1 MAVTI
6 RDIAE
11 KAGVSNAMVSRA
23 LNHSGPVAPEKKQRI
38 LEIAG
43 ALGYT
48 PNPAAVS
55 LRRLKTHVVGVFFS
69 AINRGTSPYVLHKVM
84 IGVFDVLGGRYNVVL
99 QAIDQY
105 IPGSLSSGFYDG
117 ILVMSQ
123 WDGDLEFL
131 EEAHARKI
139 PMVALSRQLPIDIP
153 YVITDEQG
161 GMAMAMDHLLSQGHR
176 RIGIIEGPQSL
187 QATIYRHA
195 GWRAAARQHGI
206 NPGSFP
212 IETGNFRYRTGKA
225 AALKLL
231 TEHPDLTALLCFNDE
246 MALGAID
253 AAAYLG
259 RKTPEDIS
267 VTGYDNWDFTG
278 HSDAQLTTVE
288 RNTIQIASEGAR
300 MLLQYMEEGTRPNP
314 VFLEN
319 RLVIRGSVRNLLSG
333 RT

>member
-1 MAVTI
+1 MMAVTI

-23 LNHSGPVAPEKKQRI
+23 LNGSGPVAPEKKQKI

-55 LRRLKTHVVGVFFS
+55 LRRMKSHVVGVFFS
-69 AINRGTSPYVLHKVM
+69 TINRGTSPYVLHKVM

-131 EEAHARKI
+131 EEARSRKI

-161 GMAMAMDHLLSQGHR
+161 GMAMDHLLSRGHR
-176 RIGIIEGPQSL
+176 RIGIIEGPQNL

-195 GWRAAARQHGI
+195 GWCSAARQYGI

-212 IETGNFRYRTGKA
+212 TEYGNFRYRTGKA
-225 AALKLL
+225 SALKLL
-231 TEHPDLTALLCFNDE
+231 TEYPDLTALLCFNDE

-253 AAAYLG
+253 AAASLG
-259 RKTPEDIS
+259 LKTPDDIS
-267 VTGYDNWDFTG
+267 VTGYDNWDFAG

-288 RNTIQIASEGAR
+288 RNTVQITSEGAR
-300 MLLQYMEEGTRPNP
+300 MLLQYIEKGIRPNP

-319 RLVIRGSVRNLLSG
+319 RLIVRGSVRDLVPNQK
-333 RT
+333 

>member
-23 LNHSGPVAPEKKQRI
+23 LNGSGPVAPEKKQKI

-55 LRRLKTHVVGVFFS
+55 LRRMKSHVVGVFFS
-69 AINRGTSPYVLHKVM
+69 TINRGTSPYVLHKVM

-131 EEAHARKI
+131 EEARSRKI

-153 YVITDEQG
+153 CSSVIT
-161 GMAMAMDHLLSQGHR
+161 
-176 RIGIIEGPQSL
+176 
-187 QATIYRHA
+187 
-195 GWRAAARQHGI
+195 
-206 NPGSFP
+206 
-212 IETGNFRYRTGKA
+212 
-225 AALKLL
+225 
-231 TEHPDLTALLCFNDE
+231 
-246 MALGAID
+246 
-253 AAAYLG
+253 
-259 RKTPEDIS
+259 
-267 VTGYDNWDFTG
+267 
-278 HSDAQLTTVE
+278 
-288 RNTIQIASEGAR
+288 
-300 MLLQYMEEGTRPNP
+300 
-314 VFLEN
+314 
-319 RLVIRGSVRNLLSG
+319 
-333 RT
+333 